1 MSKIDYK
8 KAGVDVVKADAFV
21 ERIKALVPTTFND
34 QVLDGIGGFAA
45 VYKLSEDR
53 YIASCTDGV
62 GTKLK
67 LAQKLNKHHGI
78 GIDLV
83 AMCVNDL
90 LCVGAKP
97 LFFLDYMAFGKLDTR
112 VSEELIAGMVD
123 GCRQSGMAL
132 VGGETAEMPGVY
144 QDGEYDL
151 AGFSVG
157 DLNPSEMFT
166 DAPMQEGDVMI
177 GLASS
182 GFHSNGYS
190 LLRKLVQDNEKE
202 ILEQLLVP
210 TRIYVNL
217 FTSLRRQFPQA
228 ILAAAHMTGGGIDN
242 IPRMSERFDYELTN
256 WPSLKELAPVFKT
269 ITSRLDI
276 PHEELFRTFNMGV
289 GLTVLVKKEK
299 ATEVLEFLK
308 AKNEK
313 AWQIGHIRK
322 GSGQVTIHAWKAES
336 CERS

>member
-8 KAGVDVVKADAFV
+8 KAGVDVEKADAFV
-21 ERIKALVPTTFND
+21 ERIKKLVPTTFNEN
-34 QVLDGIGGFAA
+34 VMDGVGGFAA
-45 VYKLSEDR
+45 VYKLNEEK
-53 YIASCTDGV
+53 YLASCTDGV

-67 LAQKLNKHHGI
+67 LAQKLDKHHGI

-123 GCRQSGMAL
+123 GCKQSGMAL

-157 DLNPSEMFT
+157 ELSPEEMFT
-166 DAPMQEGDVMI
+166 GKSMQEGDVLI
-177 GLASS
+177 GIASS

-190 LLRKLVQDNEKE
+190 LLRKLVQDDETE
-202 ILEQLLVP
+202 LLEQLLVP
-210 TRIYVNL
+210 TKIYVEI
-217 FTSLRRQFPQA
+217 FSKLRRKFQSS
-228 ILAAAHMTGGGIDN
+228 LLGAAHMTGGGVDN
-242 IPRMSERFDYELTN
+242 IPRMSEDFDYELSS
-256 WPSLKELAPVFKT
+256 WPGLKEIAPVYAP
-269 ITSRLDI
+269 IVARLDV
-276 PHEELFRTFNMGV
+276 PQEELFRTFNMGV
-289 GLTVLVKKEK
+289 GLTVLVKKQE
-299 ATEVLEFLK
+299 ADAMLSFL
-308 AKNEK
+308 AENNAK
-313 AWQIGHIRK
+313 AWRL
-322 GSGQVTIHAWKAES
+322 GSIKRGTGQVLFTSKWS
-336 CERS
+336 

>member
-8 KAGVDVVKADAFV
+8 EAGVDVHKADAFV
-21 ERIKALVPTTFND
+21 ERIKNLVPTTFNEN
-34 QVLDGIGGFAA
+34 VLDGIGGFAS
-45 VYKLSEDR
+45 VYKLNEEK
-53 YIASCTDGV
+53 YIAACTDGV

-67 LAQKLNKHHGI
+67 LGQKLNKHHGI

-123 GCRQSGMAL
+123 GCKQSGMAL

-157 DLNPSEMFT
+157 DLDPKDMFSEKNMT
-166 DAPMQEGDVMI
+166 EGDIMI
-177 GLASS
+177 GIASS

-190 LLRKLVQDNEKE
+190 LLRKLVKDDEKE
-202 ILEQLLVP
+202 LMEQLLVP
-210 TRIYVNL
+210 TKIYVEM
-217 FTSLRRQFPQA
+217 FTQLRKKFQGS

-242 IPRMSERFDYELTN
+242 IPRMSESFDYELSS
-256 WPSLKELAPVFKT
+256 WPSLSEIAPVFKP
-269 ITSRLDI
+269 IVGRLDI
-276 PHEELFRTFNMGV
+276 PQEELFRTFNMGI
-289 GLTVLVKKEK
+289 GLTVLVKKQDAE
-299 ATEVLEFLK
+299 AVLSFMK
-308 AKNEK
+308 DKNIK
-313 AWQIGHIRK
+313 AWKLGAIKK
-322 GSGQVTIHAWKAES
+322 GTGQVALTQKWN
-336 CERS
+336 

>member
-1 MSKIDYK
+1 MSIDYK
-8 KAGVDVVKADAFV
+8 TAGVDVEKADAFV

-34 QVLDGIGGFAA
+34 QVLEGIGGFAA
-45 VYKLSEDR
+45 VYKLNEDK
-53 YIASCTDGV
+53 YLASCTDGV

-67 LAQKLNKHHGI
+67 LAQRLHRHHGI

-90 LCVGAKP
+90 LCVGARP

-144 QDGEYDL
+144 KEGEYDL

-157 DLNPSEMFT
+157 ELSPEEMFT
-166 DAPMQEGDVMI
+166 DEKMEAGDVLI

-190 LLRKLVQDNEKE
+190 LLRKLVREDEVE
-202 ILEQLLVP
+202 LMEQLLEP
-210 TRIYVNL
+210 TRIYVDI
-217 FTSLRRQFPQA
+217 FTQLRKKFPEGL
-228 ILAAAHMTGGGIDN
+228 LAAAHITGGGIDN
-242 IPRMSERFDYELTN
+242 IPRMSSRFDFHLEN
-256 WPSLKELAPVFKT
+256 WPTLDEIAPV
-269 ITSRLDI
+269 
-276 PHEELFRTFNMGV
+276 
-289 GLTVLVKKEK
+289 
-299 ATEVLEFLK
+299 
-308 AKNEK
+308 
-313 AWQIGHIRK
+313 
-322 GSGQVTIHAWKAES
+322 
-336 CERS
+336 

>member
-1 MSKIDYK
+1 MKSVDYK
-8 KAGVDVVKADAFV
+8 EAGVDITKADAFV
-21 ERIKALVPTTFND
+21 ERIKNLVPTTFND
-34 QVLDGIGGFAA
+34 QVLQGIGGFAA

-53 YIASCTDGV
+53 YLASCTDGV

-97 LFFLDYMAFGKLDTR
+97 LFFLDYMAFGKLDTK

-132 VGGETAEMPGVY
+132 IGGETAEMPGVY

-157 DLNPSEMFT
+157 DLTPQEMFN
-166 DAPMQEGDVMI
+166 DKNMSEGDVLI
-177 GLASS
+177 GIASS

-190 LLRKLVQDNEKE
+190 LLRTLVDDSETELQ
-202 ILEQLLVP
+202 EQLLVP
-210 TRIYVNL
+210 TKIYVE
-217 FTSLRRQFPQA
+217 TYSQLRKKFPQGF
-228 ILAAAHMTGGGIDN
+228 LGAAHMTGGGVEN
-242 IPRMSERFDYELTN
+242 IPRMSENFDFN
-256 WPSLKELAPVFKT
+256 VNFWPAVTELAPVFKP
-269 ITSRLDI
+269 ILQRVDLSQ
-276 PHEELFRTFNMGV
+276 EELFRTFNMGI
-289 GLTVLVKKEK
+289 GLTILVKKEV
-299 ATEVLEFLK
+299 ATEVLNHLHE
-308 AKNEK
+308 NRIK
-313 AWQIGHIRK
+313 AWTLGDIK
-322 GSGQVTIHAWKAES
+322 SGSGQLNMNVEWKLN
-336 CERS
+336 

>member
-1 MSKIDYK
+1 MDYK
-8 KAGVDVVKADAFV
+8 KSGVDVVKADAFV
-21 ERIKALVPTTFND
+21 ERIKKLVPTTFND

-45 VYKLSEDR
+45 IYKLNEEK
-53 YIASCTDGV
+53 YLASCTDGV

-67 LAQKLNKHHGI
+67 LAQKMDQHHGI

-132 VGGETAEMPGVY
+132 IGGETAEMPGVY
-144 QDGEYDL
+144 QEGEYDL

-157 DLNPSEMFT
+157 ELHPQDMYREEKMSDGDLL
-166 DAPMQEGDVMI
+166 I

-190 LLRKLVQDNEKE
+190 LLRQLVKDDEKE
-202 ILEQLLVP
+202 LMAQLLVP
-210 TRIYVNL
+210 TKIYVQDIQRLQREN
-217 FTSLRRQFPQA
+217 PGA
-228 ILAAAHMTGGGIDN
+228 ILAMAHMTGGGIDN
-242 IPRMSERFDYELTN
+242 IPRMSESFDYELKS
-256 WPSLKELAPVFKT
+256 WPSLDDVAPVIKT
-269 ITSRLDI
+269 ISARVDLNR
-276 PHEELFRTFNMGV
+276 EELFRTFNMGV
-289 GLTVLVKKEK
+289 GMTLMVKKDQAE
-299 ATEVLEFLK
+299 AVLASARK
-308 AKNEK
+308 SGMN
-313 AWQIGHIRK
+313 AWQIGSIKK
-322 GSGQVTIHAWKAES
+322 GAGQVGF
-336 CERS
+336 

>member
-8 KAGVDVVKADAFV
+8 EAGVDVHKADAFV
-21 ERIKALVPTTFND
+21 ERIKNLVPTTHND
-34 QVLDGIGGFAA
+34 QVLQGIGGFAA

-53 YIASCTDGV
+53 YLASCTDGV

-67 LAQKLNKHHGI
+67 LAQKMDLHHGI

-123 GCRQSGMAL
+123 GCRQSKMAL
-132 VGGETAEMPGVY
+132 IGGETAEMPGLY
-144 QDGEYDL
+144 QTGEYDL

-157 DLNPSEMFT
+157 DLNPKDMFT
-166 DAPMQEGDVMI
+166 EDNLQEGDI
-177 GLASS
+177 LLGLASS

-190 LLRKLVQDNEKE
+190 LLRKLVKDDEVELMK
-202 ILEQLLVP
+202 QLLVP
-210 TRIYVNL
+210 TKIYVEI
-217 FTSLRRQFPQA
+217 FMQMRQKFSTA

-242 IPRMSERFDYELTN
+242 IPRMSEKFDYEVSN
-256 WPSLKELAPVFKT
+256 WPSLEELPPVFKT
-269 ITSRLDI
+269 IVARLDI
-276 PHEELFRTFNMGV
+276 SNEELLKTFNMGI

-299 ATEVLEFLK
+299 AEEILK
-308 AKNEK
+308 FINDNKIR
-313 AWQIGHIRK
+313 AWSLGKITK
-322 GSGQVTIHAWKAES
+322 GQGQVRVSGAWS
-336 CERS
+336 